1 MQVRTVS
8 TAVITSTILIMATL
22 ATDVYANAPQSS
34 SADNSKVAAKPKPQA
49 SQPKLVDINSASA
62 TELKTLPGIGKD
74 EAARIIAARPF
85 GSKAWLVTK
94 GILPESLY
102 PTISHL
108 VVAKQPF
115 KDAAKNV
122 DMYRKMQSK

>member
-1 MQVRTVS
+1 MMNIRTVS
-8 TAVITSTILIMATL
+8 TAVITSTVLLMATL
-22 ATDVYANAPQSS
+22 VTDVNANAPQSGG
-34 SADNSKVAAKPKPQA
+34 NSKVAARPKPQA

-115 KDAAKNV
+115 KDVAKNV
-122 DMYRKMQSK
+122 EMYRKMQSK